1 MLDRQYIKEK
11 SEIDIICEFLR
22 QKGFDE
28 ITPTQEINKYD
39 IFDIYAK
46 KDGYDYVIETK
57 ARSYKHNEF
66 GDIFVEKLKIEE
78 YKRRLEKNKNL
89 RGLVF
94 NLYSDNVI
102 ACNFITNYFREKT
115 FLGPKTTSFENNE
128 YVEKIGLLYKQKGLY
143 SFEYDEKMMNINFRR
158 LRDE

>member
-1 MLDRQYIKEK
+1 MLDKQYIKEK

-28 ITPTQEINKYD
+28 ITPTQEIDKYD

-57 ARSYKHNEF
+57 ARSIPHNKYC
-66 GDIFVEKLKIEE
+66 DILVEKLKLEE
-78 YKRRLEKNKNL
+78 YLRRREKNNKL

-94 NLYSDNVI
+94 NIYNDDIL
-102 ACNFITNYFREKT
+102 ACNIITDYFKEAEFT
-115 FLGPKTTSFENNE
+115 GPKTTSFNNNE
-128 YVEKIGLLYKQKGLY
+128 YVTKKGLFYKQKRLY
-143 SFEYDEKMMNINFRR
+143 KINRKNNNYYEF
-158 LRDE
+158 

>member
-11 SEIDIICEFLR
+11 SEIEIICEFLR

-57 ARSYKHNEF
+57 ARSIPHNKYC
-66 GDIFVEKLKIEE
+66 DILVEKLKLEE
-78 YKRRLEKNKNL
+78 YLRRKEKNNKL

-94 NLYSDNVI
+94 NIYNDDIL
-102 ACNFITNYFREKT
+102 ACNIITDYFKEAE
-115 FLGPKTTSFENNE
+115 FMGPRTTSFNNNE
-128 YVEKIGLLYKQKGLY
+128 YVTKNGLFYKQRRLYKFNRKNN
-143 SFEYDEKMMNINFRR
+143 NIYEF
-158 LRDE
+158 

>member
-11 SEIDIICEFLR
+11 SEIEIICEFLK

-28 ITPTQEINKYD
+28 ITPTQEIDKYD

-57 ARSYKHNEF
+57 ARSIPHNKYC
-66 GDIFVEKLKIEE
+66 DILVEKLKLDE
-78 YKRRLEKNKNL
+78 YLRRKEKNNKL

-94 NLYSDNVI
+94 NIYNDDIL
-102 ACNFITNYFREKT
+102 ACNIITNYFKEAEFT
-115 FLGPKTTSFENNE
+115 GPRTTSFNNNE
-128 YVEKIGLLYKQKGLY
+128 YVTKKGLFYTQKRLYK
-143 SFEYDEKMMNINFRR
+143 INRKNNNDYEF
-158 LRDE
+158 

>member
-11 SEIDIICEFLR
+11 NEIEIICEFLK

-57 ARSYKHNEF
+57 ARSIPHNKYC
-66 GDIFVEKLKIEE
+66 DILVEKLKLDE
-78 YKRRLEKNKNL
+78 YLRRREKNNKL

-94 NLYSDNVI
+94 NIYNDDIL
-102 ACNFITNYFREKT
+102 ACNIITDYFKVAE
-115 FLGPKTTSFENNE
+115 FMGPKTTSFNNNE
-128 YVEKIGLLYKQKGLY
+128 YVTKKGLFYKQRRLYKINRKNN
-143 SFEYDEKMMNINFRR
+143 NIYEF
-158 LRDE
+158 

>member
-11 SEIDIICEFLR
+11 SEIEIICEFLR

-28 ITPTQEINKYD
+28 ITPTQEIDKYD

-57 ARSYKHNEF
+57 ARSIPHNKYC
-66 GDIFVEKLKIEE
+66 DILVEKLKLEE
-78 YKRRLEKNKNL
+78 YLRRREKNNKL

-94 NLYSDNVI
+94 NIYNDDIL
-102 ACNFITNYFREKT
+102 ACNIITDYFKEAEFT
-115 FLGPKTTSFENNE
+115 GPRTTSFNNNE
-128 YVEKIGLLYKQKGLY
+128 YVTKKGLFYKQRRLYKINRKNN
-143 SFEYDEKMMNINFRR
+143 NIYEF
-158 LRDE
+158 

>member
-11 SEIDIICEFLR
+11 SEIEIICEFLR

-57 ARSYKHNEF
+57 ARSIPHNKYC
-66 GDIFVEKLKIEE
+66 DILVEKLKLDE
-78 YKRRLEKNKNL
+78 YLRRKEKNNKL

-94 NLYSDNVI
+94 NIYNDDIL
-102 ACNFITNYFREKT
+102 ACNIITDYFKEAEFT
-115 FLGPKTTSFENNE
+115 GPRTTSFNNNE
-128 YVEKIGLLYKQKGLY
+128 YVTKKGLFYKQKRLY
-143 SFEYDEKMMNINFRR
+143 KINRKNNNIYEF
-158 LRDE
+158 